1 MDKVNNFD
9 PEKYKELLEKLGKC
23 RKSIRSTTFYEG
35 LSCIVPGG
43 YISMDLRMLL
53 EKWCA
58 TNPSG
63 SWGSCY
69 KTAREIRELLFR
81 SDR

>member
-1 MDKVNNFD
+1 MNKVNDFD
-9 PEKYKELLEKLGKC
+9 PVKYKELLERLGKC
-23 RKSIRSTTFYEG
+23 RRGIKSHTFYEG

-43 YISMDLRMLL
+43 YISMDLENLL
-53 EKWCA
+53 NKWCE

-69 KTAREIRELLFR
+69 KIAKDIRELLLG
-81 SDR
+81 SK